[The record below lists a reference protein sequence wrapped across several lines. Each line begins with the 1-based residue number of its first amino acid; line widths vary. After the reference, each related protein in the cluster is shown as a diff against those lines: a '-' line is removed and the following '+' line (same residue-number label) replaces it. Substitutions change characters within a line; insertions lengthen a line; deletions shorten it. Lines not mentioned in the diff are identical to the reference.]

1 MKQVLTMIKGHGQVK
16 GGAEEKKIMRQEV
29 NTL

>member
-1 MKQVLTMIKGHGQVK
+1 MKQVLMIKGHGQVK

-29 NTL
+29 HTL